1 MYTRVT
7 TIHFQ
12 PENLAEVVRINRDSV
27 VPDARQQKGF
37 NSLLLLTNAVDGTA
51 LSCASFETAE
61 DIQNSETS
69 GYYQQ
74 QVDKFAQVLTGTP
87 DKHIYEAGVYELKGG
102 EIKAARLLP
111 VEFQAGKSDEA
122 RSIYQDSILPMAN
135 QQQGF
140 QGALFL
146 TDSMANRGISISL
159 WETVDDLQ
167 ASEARSFFREQVAK
181 LAPLLVA
188 EPVRAVYM
196 VSAQATVG
204 ETAAAGAKAVTTI
217 DTKMLVHRYF
227 EECWT
232 QGNFALLDQ
241 LVDANVVSHDVNN
254 PGCDGIEGQK
264 RLITT
269 YRTAFPDM
277 IFDIESLMAE
287 GDTAACRWIA
297 QGTNQGVLQGVP
309 PTGKRATVPGLSII
323 RTAGGKIIESWT
335 SWDRLDALQQ
345 LGIAPT
351 PEAPLFTTQ
360 QPDMEQPTIH

>member
-1 MYTRVT
+1 MYTRVS
-7 TIHFQ
+7 TIHFL
-12 PENLAEVVRINRDSV
+12 PENLAEVIRINRDLV

-37 NSLLLLTNAVDGTA
+37 NSLLLLTNEAAGVGI
-51 LSCASFETAE
+51 SCASFETIE
-61 DIQNSETS
+61 DIQASEAS
-69 GYYQQ
+69 GYYQR
-74 QVDKFAQVLTGTP
+74 QVDKFARVLTGTP
-87 DKHIYEAGVYELKGG
+87 DKQVYEAGVYELKGG
-102 EIKAARLLP
+102 EARAARFLP
-111 VEFQAGKSDEA
+111 MQLQPGKIDEA
-122 RSIYQDSILPMAN
+122 QIIDQDSILPAAN

-140 QGALFL
+140 QGVLFL
-146 TDSMANRGISISL
+146 TDKATNRGISISL
-159 WETVDDLQ
+159 WKTDDDLRAGE
-167 ASEARSFFREQVAK
+167 ASGFYQEQVAK
-181 LAPLLVA
+181 LAPFLVA
-188 EPVRAVYM
+188 EPVREVCAVS
-196 VSAQATVG
+196 VLATAG
-204 ETAAAGAKAVTTI
+204 ERAVASI
-217 DTKMLVHRYF
+217 DTKALIHRYF

-232 QGNFALLDQ
+232 QGNLALLDQ

-287 GDTAACRWIA
+287 GDTVACRWIA

-351 PEAPLFTTQ
+351 PEAPLFTMQ
-360 QPDMEQPTIH
+360 QPGMEQPTIH

>member
-1 MYTRVT
+1 MYTRVS
-7 TIHFQ
+7 TIHFR

-37 NSLLLLTNAVDGTA
+37 KSLLLLTNEAAGVGI
-51 LSCASFETAE
+51 SCASFETIE
-61 DIQNSETS
+61 DIQNSEAS
-69 GYYQQ
+69 GYYQR
-74 QVDKFAQVLTGTP
+74 QVEKFAQVLTGAP
-87 DKHIYEAGVYELKGG
+87 DKLVYEAGVYDLKGG
-102 EIKAARLLP
+102 EARAARFLP
-111 VEFQAGKSDEA
+111 AQLQPGKIDEA
-122 RSIYQDSILPMAN
+122 QIIYQNSILPEAN
-135 QQQGF
+135 RQQGF

-146 TDSMANRGISISL
+146 TDSSAHRCISISL
-159 WETVDDLQ
+159 WETDDDLR
-167 ASEARSFFREQVAK
+167 ASEASGFYQEQVAK
-181 LAPLLVA
+181 LAHLFVT
-188 EPVRAVYM
+188 EPVREVCAVS
-196 VSAQATVG
+196 VLATAG
-204 ETAAAGAKAVTTI
+204 ERAVAAI
-217 DTKMLVHRYF
+217 DTKALVHRYF

-232 QGNFALLDQ
+232 QGNLALLDQ

-269 YRTAFPDM
+269 YRAAFPDM

-287 GDTAACRWIA
+287 GDTVACRWIA

-323 RTAGGKIIESWT
+323 RTAGGKIVETWT

-360 QPDMEQPTIH
+360 QPGMEQPTIH

>member
-1 MYTRVT
+1 MYTRVS

-12 PENLAEVVRINRDSV
+12 PENLAEVIRINRDSV
-27 VPDARQQKGF
+27 VPDARQQRGF
-37 NSLLLLTNAVDGTA
+37 NSLLLLTNEAAGVGI
-51 LSCASFETAE
+51 SCTSFETIE
-61 DIQNSETS
+61 DIQDSEAS
-69 GYYQQ
+69 GYYQR
-74 QVDKFAQVLTGTP
+74 QVDKFAHVLTGTP
-87 DKHIYEAGVYELKGG
+87 DKLVYEAGVYELKGG
-102 EIKAARLLP
+102 EARAARFLP
-111 VEFQAGKSDEA
+111 AQVQPDKLAEA
-122 RSIYQDSILPMAN
+122 QIIYQNSILPEAH

-140 QGALFL
+140 QGAFFL
-146 TDSMANRGISISL
+146 TDSTAHRCISISL
-159 WETVDDLQ
+159 WGTDDDLRAGE
-167 ASEARSFFREQVAK
+167 ASGFYQEQVAK
-181 LAPLLVA
+181 LAPCLVG
-188 EPVRAVYM
+188 EPVREVCAVS
-196 VSAQATVG
+196 VLATAG
-204 ETAAAGAKAVTTI
+204 ERLEAGARAVTAI
-217 DTKMLVHRYF
+217 DTKALVHRYF

-232 QGNFALLDQ
+232 QGNLALLDQ

-297 QGTNQGVLQGVP
+297 QGTNQGILQGVP

-323 RTAGGKIIESWT
+323 RTAGGKIVESWT

-360 QPDMEQPTIH
+360 QPGMEQPTIH